1 MKKLVEN
8 HEYQIKDFKVHLSRQ
23 ANHSLFTN
31 FNFVFSPF
39 TKIKNTSLNPV
50 SHKNFLHPLFECVLY
65 LIQTTGDESVFVPVT
80 LARHEM

>member
-23 ANHSLFTN
+23 ANHSQFPN

-39 TKIKNTSLNPV
+39 TKIKNT
-50 SHKNFLHPLFECVLY
+50 
-65 LIQTTGDESVFVPVT
+65 
-80 LARHEM
+80 